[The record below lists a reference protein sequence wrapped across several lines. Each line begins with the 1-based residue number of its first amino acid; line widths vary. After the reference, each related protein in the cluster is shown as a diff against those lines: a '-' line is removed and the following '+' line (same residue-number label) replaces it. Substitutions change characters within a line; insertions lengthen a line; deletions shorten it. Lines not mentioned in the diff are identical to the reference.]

1 MSSSETKIRSFTPI
15 SEVGSIEGRAKLT
28 SRSFTPIS
36 ELGSVEEDKKHAS
49 DRFQKVKE
57 VKRKIHK
64 DRSGTVVNFG
74 VGDET
79 KEYLR
84 LKTETTLKKMKLAE
98 EESYVRNQE
107 FQINRHALEATSR
120 LQVAKANM
128 EMMEL
133 RRKFRAQN
141 PSCTQDELA
150 SMFPLSEMPSFGD

>member
-1 MSSSETKIRSFTPI
+1 M
-15 SEVGSIEGRAKLT
+15 
-28 SRSFTPIS
+28 
-36 ELGSVEEDKKHAS
+36 
-49 DRFQKVKE
+49 
-57 VKRKIHK
+57 KRKIHK

-98 EESYVRNQE
+98 EESYDRNQE

-133 RRKFRAQN
+133 RQKFRAQN